1 MIIKRLLHILLVL
14 GVLGA
19 IFFFATSGFTRPAA
33 KTKDYIDP
41 NFSQLYGTPDKT
53 ELTKE
58 LYSVVGEKKIALN
71 ANVYGGTVTV
81 TGSMEN
87 HNPDE
92 PYTPEKMHKT
102 VVLIPITI
110 FRKFADIERV
120 RCIVSH
126 NSRNYGIDV
135 TRDAFEDFVGISA
148 NNPANNWE
156 SNVVSMVVYDKINR
170 DNFMDLHG
178 LYKPEY

>member
-1 MIIKRLLHILLVL
+1 MVIKRILQILIVL
-14 GVLGA
+14 GILGT
-19 IFFFATSGFTRPAA
+19 IFYFATSGFTRPAA

-41 NFSQLYGTPDKT
+41 NFSQLYGTPDKI

-58 LYSVVGEKKIALN
+58 LYNIVGEKNIALN
-71 ANVYGGTVTV
+71 ATIDGRTIVV

-87 HNPDE
+87 DNPDE
-92 PYTPEKMHKT
+92 PYTAEKIHKT
-102 VVLIPITI
+102 IVLVPITI
-110 FRKFADIERV
+110 FRKFADVHRV

-148 NNPANNWE
+148 NNPVNNWE

>member
-1 MIIKRLLHILLVL
+1 MIIKRFLHILLVL
-14 GVLGA
+14 GVLGT
-19 IFFFATSGFTRPAA
+19 IFYFAAGGFTRPAA
-33 KTKDYIDP
+33 KTKNYIDP

-53 ELTKE
+53 ELSKE
-58 LYSVVGEKKIALN
+58 LYNVVGNKNIALN
-71 ANVYGGTVTV
+71 SNVSGRIVTV
-81 TGSMEN
+81 TGNMESD
-87 HNPDE
+87 NPDE
-92 PYTPEKMHKT
+92 PYKSEKIHKT
-102 VVLIPITI
+102 VILVPITI
-110 FRKFADIERV
+110 FRKFADVQRV
-120 RCIVSH
+120 HCTISY